1 MLKQNG
7 SVIRI
12 LAISATF
19 STLLTLAPPAT
30 DWQEPLPSQ
39 DLQWEAEYVAPKTE
53 YGAGHRGVD
62 LRLGLNSIIKAPAA
76 GEISFVGL
84 VVDRPVVTIST
95 ANGYLASFEPA
106 CTNLE
111 VGDAV
116 KAGSDFAWHCAPET
130 EYEYHCESCIHFS
143 VRSAYGYLSP
153 EYFLAGLKP
162 SALLG

>member
-1 MLKQNG
+1 VPKQNG
-7 SVIRI
+7 YVIRI
-12 LAISATF
+12 LAIYAAFSA
-19 STLLTLAPPAT
+19 LLMLTPQAK
-30 DWQEPLPSQ
+30 DWQEPFPSQ

-53 YGAGHRGVD
+53 YAAGHRGVD
-62 LRLGLNSIIKAPAA
+62 LRLGLNAIIKAPAA

-84 VVDRPVVTIST
+84 VVDRPVVTIS
-95 ANGYLASFEPA
+95 AAHGYLACFEPA

-162 SALLG
+162 SVLLG

>member
-1 MLKQNG
+1 VLKQNG

-19 STLLTLAPPAT
+19 SALLMLTPPAT
-30 DWQEPLPSQ
+30 DWQEPFPSQ

-53 YGAGHRGVD
+53 YAAGHRGVD
-62 LRLGLNSIIKAPAA
+62 LRLGLNSIINAPVA
-76 GEISFVGL
+76 GEVSFVGM
-84 VVDRPVVTIST
+84 VVDRPVVTISA

-116 KAGSDFAWHCAPET
+116 KAGGEFAWYCAPEQG
-130 EYEYHCESCIHFS
+130 YEYHCESCIHFS

-162 SALLG
+162 SVLLG